1 MGEVEFK
8 RISFSEIDS
17 IKELWEGLKNH
28 HQIKTTFFK
37 ERFENLNFEVRKA
50 YLSGKAKDGKLIID
64 TVNINHGKIIAYC
77 ISSIDNKN
85 DGEIDSIFI
94 DENYRRMKIGEEL
107 MQRALKWFDD
117 ENVTTRRIIVAEGNE
132 EAFEF
137 YQKFGFYHIFNTLQ
151 QKKP

>member
-64 TVNINHGKIIAYC
+64 IAIINQGKIIAYC
-77 ISSIDNKN
+77 ISSIDSKN
-85 DGEIDSIFI
+85 DGEIDSVFI